1 MRASRRRLAIAIAPF
16 LLAACARSEGTTDS
30 AGGTAAQR
38 AALDTAQPLGATPAA
53 GGIAKV
59 TPTDAGTVRR
69 ATEFRLTEDNFRR
82 FVQASESLSVLR
94 ARDPQVRAYLEQEI
108 NDAGAGTRVS
118 TTNAGRKYLELNPA
132 VNDAI
137 VAAGL
142 SARDYFV
149 AAVAI
154 AQAERFMGN
163 PKAAPPTPVLGP
175 NAEFLN
181 AHKAELDR
189 LRARERGGAQAAP

>member
-16 LLAACARSEGTTDS
+16 LFTACARSEGTTDS
-30 AGGTAAQR
+30 ASGTAAER
-38 AALDTAQPLGATPAA
+38 AALDTMQPLGATPAA
-53 GGIAKV
+53 GGIVKV

-94 ARDPQVRAYLEQEI
+94 SRDPQVRAYLEQEI
-108 NDAGAGTRVS
+108 NDAGAGTQVS
-118 TTNAGRKYLELNPA
+118 TSNAGRKYLEMNPA

-154 AQAERFMGN
+154 AQAERYMGN

-175 NAEFLN
+175 NAEFLD
-181 AHKAELDR
+181 AHKADLER
-189 LRARERGGAQAAP
+189 LRARERGTAQSSQ